1 MVKEAVRALRRL
13 GYIVHAD
20 VVVTFQ
26 GEKPERSF
34 QNFGATL
41 VFDNLIFFW
50 GSWHFE
56 TPFWCSKILFLMT
69 SYVNIQFEN
78 NP

>member
-41 VFDNLIFFW
+41 VFDNLIFS
-50 GSWHFE
+50 GVLG
-56 TPFWCSKILFLMT
+56 ILKLLFGVLKF
-69 SYVNIQFEN
+69 YF
-78 NP
+78 